1 MSVSLQDPHDLSLA
15 RMVAQRLVV
24 PLASPV
30 DVVAHLGC
38 VQGQDLPGALA
49 SIALRTSSRS
59 LDEVVAAFDD
69 GHLVRTWTMRGTL
82 HVVGAADLRWI
93 LGLTGARMFRAG
105 ARRREQLGIDD
116 GLLEAAHDVV
126 VRRLAGGGRATRT
139 ELLAALDDA
148 GLLAGVAQRGYHL
161 LSSLALHQV
170 VVQGP
175 MARTRTGRI
184 EQQFVLVDEWVA
196 DATPP
201 DDCVAV
207 WAGTYLAGHGPAS
220 LADLVRW
227 TGLTRTACRVG
238 IAGAPR
244 LEQVEVGGDVLHH
257 ARGLPEQLAGRR
269 ADAQRLVLLPGF
281 DELVLGYADRS
292 CTVRPEHAAAIVP
305 GNNGMFKATVVDGGQ
320 VVGTWRRPT
329 RAGALP
335 VVDWFS
341 PPTTSQLDALA
352 EAWQRM
358 PR

>member
-1 MSVSLQDPHDLSLA
+1 MSVSLEDLRDLSLA

-38 VQGQDLPGALA
+38 VQGQDLPGALS
-49 SIALRTSSRS
+49 SIALRTSNRS
-59 LDEVVAAFDD
+59 LDEV
-69 GHLVRTWTMRGTL
+69 
-82 HVVGAADLRWI
+82 
-93 LGLTGARMFRAG
+93 
-105 ARRREQLGIDD
+105 
-116 GLLEAAHDVV
+116 
-126 VRRLAGGGRATRT
+126 
-139 ELLAALDDA
+139 
-148 GLLAGVAQRGYHL
+148 
-161 LSSLALHQV
+161 
-170 VVQGP
+170 
-175 MARTRTGRI
+175 
-184 EQQFVLVDEWVA
+184 VA

-201 DDCVAV
+201 DDCVAA

-244 LEQVEVGGDVLHH
+244 LEQVEVSGDVLHH
-257 ARGLPEQLAGRR
+257 ARGLVEQLAGRR
-269 ADAQRLVLLPGF
+269 ADAERLVLLPGF

-335 VVDWFS
+335 AVDWFS
-341 PPTTSQLDALA
+341 PPTTS
-352 EAWQRM
+352 
-358 PR
+358 